1 MKKSFTVAAIS
12 FISFSILAVTAEA
25 QTLNATRQTTDAI
38 TSLSDIVNAFTGT
51 LVKSL
56 GTLAMAA
63 AVVAFFYGIV
73 QYIWGVREAKPDVI
87 KTGNEF
93 MKWGLV
99 ALFVMFSVYGIIK
112 YGQNIL
118 FNGMDV
124 TKITIPELNF
134 GKGNN
139 TGLGTP
145 GAGNGPGS
153 GPGNGFPLGT
163 PGAGNNIGIGADC
176 VAATDC
182 NSGLICQNYKCAAG
196 SGSGN
201 SNSYSCSPGY
211 ECTLP
216 NGAGTGLCNTAG
228 NACESNFNN

>member
-12 FISFSILAVTAEA
+12 FISFSIFVVTAEA
-25 QTLNATRQTTDAI
+25 QTLNATQQTTRAI
-38 TSLSDIVNAFTGT
+38 SSLSDIVNAFTET

-87 KTGNEF
+87 KTGNQF
-93 MKWGLV
+93 MQWGLV

-134 GKGNN
+134 IKGSGTTNPSSNNPLGNPPGLVPQNNGRFLCPDGVSFVNSASDYDKCPSVKDPYRCPDGTPYYNPSDSKYCKTDTNTPPKTCGPDEVLVDGECYTNN
-139 TGLGTP
+139 TP
-145 GAGNGPGS
+145 
-153 GPGNGFPLGT
+153 
-163 PGAGNNIGIGADC
+163 
-176 VAATDC
+176 
-182 NSGLICQNYKCAAG
+182 
-196 SGSGN
+196 
-201 SNSYSCSPGY
+201 
-211 ECTLP
+211 
-216 NGAGTGLCNTAG
+216 
-228 NACESNFNN
+228 